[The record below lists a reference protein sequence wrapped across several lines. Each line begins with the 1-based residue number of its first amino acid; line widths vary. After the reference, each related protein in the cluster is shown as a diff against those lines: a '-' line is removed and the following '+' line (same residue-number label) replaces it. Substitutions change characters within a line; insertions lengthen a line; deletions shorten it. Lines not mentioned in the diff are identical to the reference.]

1 MITCH
6 LDMNRVL
13 DEDHAR
19 IAEHSQE
26 LSSSQGIGVD
36 VIKALPLGEPPEFK
50 LHQCKVNCGRFI

>member
-1 MITCH
+1 
-6 LDMNRVL
+6 MNRVL

-19 IAEHSQE
+19 TAEHSQK